1 MKRVLVVI
9 GLLLA
14 AACTPAADAPAPAV
28 EAAPA
33 QDAAIADAPAPPPPA
48 PPVADPGTEWE
59 RRLGNLPPDAA
70 DVIGRVE
77 ACNHFAGE
85 FNGDRSERDREVAA
99 RMEELRCARV
109 EADATAV
116 RAMYGDRP
124 DVMEALDMANRGLR

>member
-85 FNGDRSERDREVAA
+85 FNGDRSERDREVTEAMD
-99 RMEELRCARV
+99 RLRCGVLKDDAAAIRQKYP
-109 EADATAV
+109 ADQAV
-116 RAMYGDRP
+116 QA
-124 DVMEALDMANRGLR
+124 ALGPGSEL

>member
-1 MKRVLVVI
+1 MKRVFGLMS
-9 GLLLA
+9 LLLV
-14 AACTPAADAPAPAV
+14 AACTPASDAPAPAV
-28 EAAPA
+28 DAAPPP
-33 QDAAIADAPAPPPPA
+33 DAAIVDAPTPPPPA
-48 PPVADPGTEWE
+48 APVVDPGTEWE

-85 FNGDRSERDREVAA
+85 FNGDRFERDREVTAT
-99 RMEELRCARV
+99 MDELRCATV

-124 DVMEALDMANRGLR
+124 DVMEALDMASRGLR

>member
-99 RMEELRCARV
+99 TMEELSCATV

-116 RAMYGDRP
+116 RALYGDRP
-124 DVMEALDMANRGLR
+124 DVMEALVMAERGIR